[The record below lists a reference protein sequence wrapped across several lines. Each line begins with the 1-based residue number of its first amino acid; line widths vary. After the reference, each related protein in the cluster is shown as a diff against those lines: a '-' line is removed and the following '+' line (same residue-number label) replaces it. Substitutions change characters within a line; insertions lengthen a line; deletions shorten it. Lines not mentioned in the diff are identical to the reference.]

1 MQVLDEV
8 EPGGVGVA
16 HRTHGSGGPGAADRF
31 VREIRSADRGFSGQ
45 NGAARGSRSHR
56 RPAATRRCPCA
67 SPRPGRRR
75 RAIQARAATPTVHR
89 SCPLPVAGTTGA
101 TLLLNATYEPLCV
114 VSSRRA
120 IVLVLAE
127 KAEPVDS
134 TDDVVHA
141 ETVSLAVPVVVRLT
155 RYVRVPYPSSVPL
168 SRRAVFTRDGQT
180 CVYCGGSATSID
192 HVVPRSRGGTHTW
205 DNVVAACRRCNHTKA
220 DRSLAE
226 LGWSLP
232 HPPRTPERRGVA
244 AARAPHRR
252 PALARVAGHARER
265 ERVTSPG
272 TARRLWAL
280 GEPFHALT
288 YFADEAGAA
297 VRGGRACAASGRATS
312 PAGRRRWAP
321 SAPRW

>member
-1 MQVLDEV
+1 ML
-8 EPGGVGVA
+8 
-16 HRTHGSGGPGAADRF
+16 
-31 VREIRSADRGFSGQ
+31 
-45 NGAARGSRSHR
+45 
-56 RPAATRRCPCA
+56 
-67 SPRPGRRR
+67 
-75 RAIQARAATPTVHR
+75 RAASGSTTAGHPGPR
-89 SCPLPVAGTTGA
+89 RDPSRPSLLPVPSPGTTSA
-101 TLLLNATYEPLCV
+101 TLLLNATFEPLCV

-134 TDDVVHA
+134 GAEVVHA
-141 ETVSLAVPVVVRLT
+141 ATVSLAVPGVVRLT

-232 HPPRTPERRGVA
+232 HPPRTP
-244 AARAPHRR
+244 
-252 PALARVAGHARER
+252 
-265 ERVTSPG
+265 T
-272 TARRLWAL
+272 
-280 GEPFHALT
+280 
-288 YFADEAGAA
+288 GAA
-297 VRGGRACAASGRATS
+297 WRLLGHRTVD
-312 PAGRRRWAP
+312 
-321 SAPRW
+321 PRWREWLGMPDSVSA